1 MDFPCTGCLCCC
13 HSMGLILEN
22 KDNLEP
28 MQRFIAS
35 KFPYEVDENGCC
47 TQLTEEGKCAVYDHR
62 PVLCN
67 VRLMSKFSGE
77 SEVEYFKK
85 SAKACNQIMD
95 DWGVEEEYRIDFAA
109 NF

>member
-1 MDFPCTGCLCCC
+1 
-13 HSMGLILEN
+13 MGLILEN
-22 KDNLEP
+22 IDKLEP
-28 MQRFIAS
+28 MKRFIAS

-47 TQLTEEGKCAVYDHR
+47 TQLNEDGNCNVYDHR

-77 SEVEYFKK
+77 SELEYFKK

-95 DWGVEEEYRIDFAA
+95 DWGVEEEYRIDLEESF
-109 NF
+109 